1 MFGSKGCGPLSVLD
15 HPVPLWRLPRG
26 DQMHGAI
33 ANEIATANLLER
45 LSQCRPVIGVMITKK
60 RLVESTLLDASH
72 GRNLFAVSTH
82 FFEWILLAVIHRC
95 R

>member
-1 MFGSKGCGPLSVLD
+1 MLSSEGRGAFDILD
-15 HPVPLWRLPRG
+15 HTMPFWRLPSR
-26 DQMHGAI
+26 DQMHRAI